1 MVGRSQVWGGVLN
14 CTVRSPCSAH
24 SSDGGAGDP
33 RFNSASCAP
42 PARLNSLELD
52 QSGIVSGA
60 LLWLRCTCKPW
71 RFGPYACAWMKDGC
85 GGGGY
90 FPVVDDW
97 PPAP

>member
-1 MVGRSQVWGGVLN
+1 MVVCSQVWGGVLN
-14 CTVRSPCSAH
+14 CTLRSPCSAH

-42 PARLNSLELD
+42 PARLNSLVKAAA
-52 QSGIVSGA
+52 VSGA
-60 LLWLRCTCKPW
+60 FVAHRCTCKPW

-85 GGGGY
+85 GGGGD